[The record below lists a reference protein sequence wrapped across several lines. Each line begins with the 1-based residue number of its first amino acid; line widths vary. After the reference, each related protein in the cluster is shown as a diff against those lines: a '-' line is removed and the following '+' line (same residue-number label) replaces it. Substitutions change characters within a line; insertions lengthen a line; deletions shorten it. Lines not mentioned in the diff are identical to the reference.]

1 MKQPI
6 THIILLAVL
15 AVLLSACTAGR
26 KGSSSDRKDK
36 KTETVGVSKEFQA
49 QFFKAQERKA
59 VGDMSGA
66 YKGFARCAEMEP
78 NESVSFFEMAR
89 IDHTMERQDAALA
102 AITRAI
108 ELSPDNYW
116 YHRNHAKFLLD
127 YGMFTEAQKELEW
140 LIEDHPDELDAY
152 YDLAATF
159 LYREDGKNAIKAYE
173 RLEERIGIDP
183 DLSMQKQR
191 IFMLMGETDNALK
204 EADRLIEAF
213 PEPDFYGQKAGIL
226 MEVGRFSEAEGVLVK
241 LTELDRTNGQAH
253 MMLSRIYARQGK
265 EDESW
270 SALRRAFL
278 GADVSIDE
286 KIGVLLRFF
295 NASEFDK
302 EARERAFI
310 LLERLEKAHPSD
322 PKMHSMY
329 GDYLLREGE
338 FEAARDRF
346 AAAVDLDSG
355 RQLIWLQLCELNAQ
369 LGDWDLLVEHA
380 REARNLFPSQP
391 AFYLMLAIGQ
401 LRADDTQGAI
411 DNLTIGKSYVIDD
424 NQLLSNF
431 WSTLGEAHFEAGQ
444 WKKSDE
450 AFEKALSFSPE
461 DPFIMNNYS
470 YFLAVRGRKL
480 DRAEELSLKSNQL
493 LPRSA
498 SFQDTYGWV
507 LFRKGN
513 YADALEWIG
522 KAMTNGANDGV
533 VLEHY
538 GDVLFHLN
546 RIDEAVDY
554 WQRAASAGGASELI
568 EKKVADRTYYDDLKP

>member
-6 THIILLAVL
+6 THIVLLALV
-15 AVLLSACTAGR
+15 AVTLSACTAGR
-26 KGSSSDRKDK
+26 QGSSSDRKGK
-36 KTETVGVSKEFQA
+36 KAEMAGVSKDFQA
-49 QFFKAQERKA
+49 YFFKAQERKA
-59 VGDMSGA
+59 AGDMDGA
-66 YKGFARCAEMEP
+66 YKGFAKCAELEP
-78 NESVSFFEMAR
+78 NESVSYFEMAR
-89 IDHTMERQDAALA
+89 IDHILERQDAALA
-102 AITRAI
+102 AITKAI
-108 ELSPDNYW
+108 ELAPSNYW

-127 YGMFTEAQKELEW
+127 YGMFAEAQKELEW

-213 PEPDFYGQKAGIL
+213 PEPEFYGQKAAIL
-226 MEVGRFSEAEGVLVK
+226 MEVGRFSEAEGVLIK

-265 EDESW
+265 EEASW
-270 SALRRAFL
+270 DAMRRAFL

-310 LLERLEKAHPSD
+310 LLDRLEQAHPSD

-338 FEAARDRF
+338 LEAARDRF
-346 AAAVDLDSG
+346 AAAVALDSG
-355 RQLIWLQLCELNAQ
+355 RQLIWLQLCELDAQ
-369 LGDWDLLVEHA
+369 LGHWEQLTEHA
-380 REARNLFPSQP
+380 REARNLFPTQP

-401 LRADDTQGAI
+401 LRTDDPQGAI
-411 DNLTIGKSYVIDD
+411 DNLTVGKTYLIDD
-424 NQLLSNF
+424 PQLLANF
-431 WSTLGEAHFEAGQ
+431 WSTLGEAHFDAGQ

-450 AFEKALSFSPE
+450 AFEKALTLSPD

-480 DRAEELSLKSNQL
+480 DRAEALSLKSNEL
-493 LPRSA
+493 APGSA

-513 YADALEWIG
+513 YTDALEWIG
-522 KAMTNGANDGV
+522 KALSNGANDGV

-538 GDVLFHLN
+538 GDVLFHLD
-546 RIDEAVDY
+546 RLDEAVEY

>member
-1 MKQPI
+1 M
-6 THIILLAVL
+6 
-15 AVLLSACTAGR
+15 LSACTAGR
-26 KGSSSDRKDK
+26 KSSSSSDRKAK
-36 KTETVGVSKEFQA
+36 KTEQKGVSKDFQA
-49 QFFKAQERKA
+49 YFFKAQQRKA

-66 YKGFARCAEMEP
+66 YKGFAKCAELEP
-78 NESVSFFEMAR
+78 GESVSFFEMAR
-89 IDHTMERQDAALA
+89 IDHTLERQDAALSG
-102 AITRAI
+102 IQKAI
-108 ELSPDNYW
+108 EIDPDNYW

-127 YGMFTEAQKELEW
+127 YGMFAEAQKELEW

-173 RLEERIGIDP
+173 LLEERTGPDP
-183 DLSMQKQR
+183 DLLMQKQR
-191 IFMLMGETDNALK
+191 IFMLMGDTDNALK

-213 PEPDFYGQKAGIL
+213 PEPEFYGQKASIL
-226 MEVGRFSEAEGVLVK
+226 MEVGRFAEAEGVLLK
-241 LTELDRTNGQAH
+241 LLELDRTNGQAH

-270 SALRRAFL
+270 DSLRRAFL

-310 LLERLEKAHPSD
+310 LLERLETAHPTD

-329 GDYLLREGE
+329 GDYLLREGDLE
-338 FEAARDRF
+338 GARDRF
-346 AAAVDLDSG
+346 ASAVELDSG
-355 RQLIWLQLCELNAQ
+355 RQLIWLQLCELDAQ
-369 LGDWDLLVEHA
+369 LGNWELLVEHA
-380 REARNLFPSQP
+380 KEARNLFPSQP

-401 LRADDTQGAI
+401 LRTDNTQSAI
-411 DNLTIGKSYVIDD
+411 DNLSVGKSYVVDD
-424 NQLLSNF
+424 KQLLSNF
-431 WSTLGEAHFEAGQ
+431 WSTLGEAHYEAKN
-444 WKKSDE
+444 WKKSDD
-450 AFEKALSFSPE
+450 AFEKALTFSP
-461 DPFIMNNYS
+461 DDAFIMNNYS

-480 DRAEELSLKSNQL
+480 DRALELALQSNKL
-493 LPRSA
+493 VPGSA

-507 LFRKGN
+507 LFRKGQ
-513 YADALEWIG
+513 YEEALEWIG
-522 KAMTNGANDGV
+522 KALESGARDGV

-546 RIDEAVDY
+546 RIDEAVEY
-554 WQRAASAGGASELI
+554 WQEARSAGGASELI
-568 EKKVADRTYYDDLKP
+568 EKKVADRTYYNDLKP

>member
-1 MKQPI
+1 MKARIQ
-6 THIILLAVL
+6 HIILFTAAV
-15 AVLLSACTAGR
+15 VLLSACTAGR
-26 KGSSSDRKDK
+26 NTASSDKKGK

-49 QFFKAQERKA
+49 LFFKAQERKA

-66 YKGFARCAEMEP
+66 YKSFAKCAEMEP
-78 NESVSFFEMAR
+78 GESVSFFEMAR
-89 IDHTMERQDAALA
+89 IDHTMERQDAALSS
-102 AITRAI
+102 IRKAI
-108 ELSPDNYW
+108 ELAPDNYW
-116 YHRNHAKFLLD
+116 YHRHHAKFLLD
-127 YGMFTEAQKELEW
+127 YGLFAEAQKELEW

-173 RLEERIGIDP
+173 RLEERIGLDP

-191 IFMLMGETDNALK
+191 IYMLMGETDNALK

-226 MEVGRFSEAEGVLVK
+226 MEVGRFTEAERVLLK
-241 LTELDRTNGQAH
+241 LIELDRTNGQAH

-270 SALRRAFL
+270 NALRRAFL

-310 LLERLEKAHPSD
+310 LLDRLEKAHPTD

-329 GDYLLREGE
+329 GDYLLREGDLKG
-338 FEAARDRF
+338 ARDRF
-346 AAAVDLDSG
+346 ASAVDLDSG
-355 RQLIWLQLCELNAQ
+355 RQLIWLQLCELDAQ
-369 LGDWDLLVEHA
+369 LGDWEQLVAHA

-401 LRADDTQGAI
+401 LRTDDSQGAI
-411 DNLTIGKSYVIDD
+411 DNLTIGKTYVVDD
-424 NQLLSNF
+424 PQLISNF

-450 AFEKALSFSPE
+450 AFEKALGFSPD

-480 DRAEELSLKSNQL
+480 DRAQELSLKSNQL
-493 LPRSA
+493 MPGSA

-513 YADALEWIG
+513 HTEALEWIG
-522 KAMTNGANDGV
+522 KAMAGGSSDGV

-538 GDVLFHLN
+538 GDVLFHLD
-546 RIDEAVDY
+546 RIDEAVEY
-554 WQRAASAGGASELI
+554 WQQAASAGGASELI
-568 EKKVADRTYYDDLKP
+568 EKKIADRTYYDDLKP